1 MSRYIKRHII
11 SVASACLLLLFNS
24 LLQVF
29 AATKM
34 AELANYLIVKNIK
47 RFGQVL
53 ILIFVLWLISFII
66 SFLENYVQENVTQ
79 DILSDIRKDIAAS
92 LITIPQSKFKQKPA
106 DYYESY
112 LQNDVNLIQKEG
124 VNTFFLII
132 RFSGNAI
139 FSLIALYVYSYILFI
154 TAILLVAL
162 IVMVPRFLKRYL
174 TTGVE
179 EISRANE
186 KFLKYSSS
194 GLHGYETLYA
204 FNALR
209 EIKKLVEK
217 GSSAL
222 KKANVHNTVRRS
234 IVDIIT
240 GVINIGSQLLILGIT
255 GFLHFQGELS
265 AGAILSTAELATKV
279 FDSAGIINRYFA
291 QLLSTSSIFK
301 KFANLS
307 NQAESEPKPFNQTV
321 FSVCFDSLE
330 FKNVSFTYSNTD
342 KKILSDFSYIFTK
355 GNLYKLNG
363 ESGRGKSTLLKLA
376 THQLLPDK
384 GTILLN
390 GVDINTIPQYIINS
404 IIIWVPQ
411 VISIFPQSID
421 YNIALGRKV
430 DAKQIIQAKQSFGI
444 NDHWSYDSLSG
455 GEEQRVAL
463 ARLIDTKGKL
473 ILLDESFSSIDLET
487 TQELMKS
494 LLSQV
499 DSLILISHRNEEISG
514 YSFENLSMN

>member
-34 AELANYLIVKNIK
+34 AELANYLIAKNVK

-186 KFLKYSSS
+186 KFLKYSS
-194 GLHGYETLYA
+194 
-204 FNALR
+204 
-209 EIKKLVEK
+209 
-217 GSSAL
+217 
-222 KKANVHNTVRRS
+222 
-234 IVDIIT
+234 IV
-240 GVINIGSQLLILGIT
+240 
-255 GFLHFQGELS
+255 
-265 AGAILSTAELATKV
+265 
-279 FDSAGIINRYFA
+279 
-291 QLLSTSSIFK
+291 
-301 KFANLS
+301 
-307 NQAESEPKPFNQTV
+307 
-321 FSVCFDSLE
+321 
-330 FKNVSFTYSNTD
+330 FT
-342 KKILSDFSYIFTK
+342 
-355 GNLYKLNG
+355 
-363 ESGRGKSTLLKLA
+363 
-376 THQLLPDK
+376 
-384 GTILLN
+384 
-390 GVDINTIPQYIINS
+390 
-404 IIIWVPQ
+404 
-411 VISIFPQSID
+411 
-421 YNIALGRKV
+421 
-430 DAKQIIQAKQSFGI
+430 
-444 NDHWSYDSLSG
+444 
-455 GEEQRVAL
+455 
-463 ARLIDTKGKL
+463 DTKRFMPLMLLEKL
-473 ILLDESFSSIDLET
+473 
-487 TQELMKS
+487 
-494 LLSQV
+494 
-499 DSLILISHRNEEISG
+499 RN
-514 YSFENLSMN
+514 